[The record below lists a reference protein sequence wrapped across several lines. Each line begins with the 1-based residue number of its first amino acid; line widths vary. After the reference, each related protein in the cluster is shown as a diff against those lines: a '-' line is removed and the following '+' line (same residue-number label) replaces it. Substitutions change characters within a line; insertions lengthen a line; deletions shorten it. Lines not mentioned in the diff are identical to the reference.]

1 MPDPPTTVLRLWP
14 TARAPGQA
22 RAALRKACSDLP
34 SSVVSDASLLVT
46 ELVTNACQHAR
57 TTVTVAITS
66 DDGSI
71 GVAVHDSD
79 ATLPTTNEPE
89 SRRPEDEGGRGL
101 IIARGIASR
110 FGIPAAARGRRRQ
123 RPHHRPR
130 HRFAL
135 RHPRGGRRQNLLV
148 PGPVT
153 RRVGRRPA
161 VG

>member
-22 RAALRKACSDLP
+22 RASLRKACSDLP

-79 ATLPTTNEPE
+79 ATLPTTKEPE

-101 IIARGIASR
+101 VIVRGIASR
-110 FGIPAAARGRRRQ
+110 FGIRAAADGKTCWFR
-123 RPHHRPR
+123 
-130 HRFAL
+130 
-135 RHPRGGRRQNLLV
+135 V
-148 PGPVT
+148 P
-153 RRVGRRPA
+153 
-161 VG
+161 